1 MGPSEIAH
9 STTASTSNAACS
21 LFDELSK
28 NDGEWIIKIGDPVEA
43 RYADSVLHLW
53 AIMELLTLHRPAGC
67 SYVEIMGRGGC
78 YSRFFREE
86 GTVVLG
92 AKSSV
97 VAALYDEVCDRSLEL
112 KALATQDALASKKA
126 EISNLELF

>member
-9 STTASTSNAACS
+9 STTASTPNAACS

-28 NDGEWIIKIGDPVEA
+28 NDGKWIIKIGDPVEV

-67 SYVEIMGRGGC
+67 SYVEIMGRGGY
-78 YSRFFREE
+78 YSRFFRDD
-86 GTVVLG
+86 GMIVLG

-97 VAALYDEVCDRSLEL
+97 VVALYEEVSGRSMEL
-112 KALATQDALASKKA
+112 TALGTKDTLASKKA
-126 EISNLELF
+126 EILSLELF

>member
-9 STTASTSNAACS
+9 STTASTPNAACS

-28 NDGEWIIKIGDPVEA
+28 NDGKWIIKIGDPVEV

-53 AIMELLTLHRPAGC
+53 AIMELLTLHLPAEC

-78 YSRFFREE
+78 YSRFFRDE

-92 AKSSV
+92 ASSSV
-97 VAALYDEVCDRSLEL
+97 VTALYDEVCARSLEL
-112 KALATQDALASKKA
+112 RALGTKDTLASKKA

>member
-1 MGPSEIAH
+1 MP
-9 STTASTSNAACS
+9 TSKSIYA
-21 LFDELSK
+21 LFAELSR
-28 NDGEWIIKIGDPVEA
+28 DCAEWSIKIGDPVEV

-97 VAALYDEVCDRSLEL
+97 VAALYDEVCVRSLEL
-112 KALATQDALASKKA
+112 KALATKDALASPKA
-126 EISNLELF
+126 EISSLELF

>member
-1 MGPSEIAH
+1 MP
-9 STTASTSNAACS
+9 TSKSIYTLFAALPRDCA
-21 LFDELSK
+21 
-28 NDGEWIIKIGDPVEA
+28 EWSIKIGDPVEV

-53 AIMELLTLHRPAGC
+53 AIMELLTLHRPAEC

-78 YSRFFREE
+78 YSRFFRDE

-92 AKSSV
+92 ASSSV
-97 VAALYDEVCDRSLEL
+97 VTALYDEACARSLEL
-112 KALATQDALASKKA
+112 RALGTKDALASKSA